1 MNELV
6 KQSDR
11 DGIRKARESFTGKN
25 LTESQADIVEGLTG
39 IINRHIQKTG
49 SFREP
54 LTDYAHAFAR
64 SEKFDAMKGEMIIRD
79 FYTARYGRTMNATR
93 EALLENEKNLPE
105 TAREQAL
112 QAARQTLDAISRG
125 ETEPFYK
132 TYDREGSGLA
142 RSLNITENGAKH
154 LMTEGYRVVESRELY
169 ETGKA
174 LEEKYHRP
182 VVEAAARQTRENSRS
197 QSVSRSR

>member
-1 MNELV
+1 MNDAIT
-6 KQSDR
+6 QSDR
-11 DGIRKARESFTGKN
+11 EGIRKARESFSGKN

-39 IINRHIQKTG
+39 IIDRHIQKTG

-93 EALLENEKNLPE
+93 EALLENEKSLPE
-105 TAREQAL
+105 TARDQAL
-112 QAARQTLDAISRG
+112 QAARQTLDAISQG

-132 TYDREGSGLA
+132 TYDREGCALA

-154 LMTEGYRVVESRELY
+154 LMTESYRAVEGRELY

-182 VVEAAARQTRENSRS
+182 KVEAARQEREQERAPRRV
-197 QSVSRSR
+197 QSM

>member
-1 MNELV
+1 MNEV
-6 KQSDR
+6 VAQSDR
-11 DGIRKARESFTGKN
+11 DGIRKARESFTGQN
-25 LTESQADIVEGLTG
+25 LTESQTDIVAGLTG
-39 IINRHIQKTG
+39 IIDRHIQKTG

-93 EALLENEKNLPE
+93 EALLENEKILPE

-112 QAARQTLDAISRG
+112 QSARQTLDAISQG

-142 RSLNITENGAKH
+142 RSLNITERGAKN
-154 LMTEGYRVVESRELY
+154 LMTENYRTVEGRELY

-182 VVEAAARQTRENSRS
+182 KIEAARQEREQVRAQRRVHSM
-197 QSVSRSR
+197 

>member
-1 MNELV
+1 MNDANMQRNDE
-6 KQSDR
+6 
-11 DGIRKARESFTGKN
+11 GIRKARESFTGRN
-25 LTESQADIVEGLTG
+25 LTEAQTDIVAGLTG

-112 QAARQTLDAISRG
+112 QASRQTLDAISKG
-125 ETEPFYK
+125 ETQPFYK
-132 TYDREGSGLA
+132 AYDREGCALA
-142 RSLNITENGAKH
+142 RSLNITESGAKH
-154 LMTEGYRVVESRELY
+154 LMSESYREVEGRELY

-182 VVEAAARQTRENSRS
+182 RVEAARQERAQTLRQNPAR
-197 QSVSRSR
+197 